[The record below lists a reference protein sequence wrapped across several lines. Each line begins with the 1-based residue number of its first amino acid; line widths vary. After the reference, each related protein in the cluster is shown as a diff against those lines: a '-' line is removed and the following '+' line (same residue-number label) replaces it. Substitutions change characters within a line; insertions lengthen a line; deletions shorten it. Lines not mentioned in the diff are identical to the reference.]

1 MLIRDENPPRV
12 TTRAHKHTTTL
23 KATIPDAVRKV
34 LIHVPVEGGEVDHDS
49 AKADDPN
56 AAEVG

>member
-1 MLIRDENPPRV
+1 M